1 MPTLM
6 TQMNRPGACRFV
18 LMLDWAVAV
27 LLLTVV
33 PGLAQDTTA
42 GNLNP
47 LENRR
52 GGFHLYNVTGFAGW
66 ESVASPYGSG
76 YLLPSTS
83 GLGADGTYGAAATV
97 GWSRPTGR
105 SNISLTYTASYLGR
119 FRYSQWNAL
128 NHFLNLNA
136 SRQLSRKWNVGLSGT
151 SVISSYDQL
160 LFDPTRFGSLSATPG
175 SFQDLA
181 SAVLAGKYNNDQL
194 ASLLTGAPVIESPSR
209 TLFFGNRVFSNS
221 AMASLS
227 YAPSERLS
235 FQFSTGVSETQH
247 LQDKGQ
253 AASQYPYLIPHA
265 TYGTASVGAS
275 YALSPKTQVGVSMSS
290 SRGFSRIEN
299 AYTTYGTAYVGRTIG
314 RHWFARA
321 YGGAGFVTVL
331 NSRYAASDVTRPV
344 AGASLGYRSY
354 ANTLMGAYDRT
365 LGQSYGIGAADT
377 TMISAAW
384 HWWRPGR
391 TWGLTS
397 NYGKEQLRNSVFGDV
412 DGWRAGLGAT
422 RMLGRH
428 ATIETEYSYASYIG
442 RTGLAPYSSD
452 QSAVRLS
459 VSWVP
464 EAVEKR

>member
-1 MPTLM
+1 MLM
-6 TQMNRPGACRFV
+6 THMNRPGASRFEVV
-18 LMLDWAVAV
+18 LGRTVVV
-27 LLLTVV
+27 LLLTVA
-33 PGLAQDTTA
+33 PSLAQDPVS
-42 GNLNP
+42 GQLNP

-83 GLGADGTYGAAATV
+83 SLGADGTYGAAATA

-119 FRYSQWNAL
+119 FRYSEWNAL
-128 NHFLNLNA
+128 NHFLTLSA
-136 SRQLSRKWNVGLSGT
+136 SRQLSRKWNVALSGS
-151 SVISSYDQL
+151 SVISTYDQL
-160 LFDPTRFGSLSATPG
+160 LFSPTLFASLSGAPG
-175 SFQDLA
+175 TFEDLA
-181 SAVLAGKYNNDQL
+181 SAVLGGKYNNDQL

-209 TLFFGNRVFSNS
+209 TLFFGNRVFNNS
-221 AMASLS
+221 ATASMS

-247 LQDKGQ
+247 LRDKGH
-253 AASQYPYLIPHA
+253 AASQSAYLIPRA
-265 TYGTASVGAS
+265 AYATASVGAS
-275 YALSPKTQVGVSMSS
+275 YALSPKTQVGISMSS
-290 SRGFSRIEN
+290 SRGFSRIQN
-299 AYTTYGTAYVGRTIG
+299 SYITSGSGYVGRTIG

-331 NSRYAASDVTRPV
+331 NSRYGASDVTRPV
-344 AGASLGYRSY
+344 WGASLGYRSY

-365 LGQSYGIGAADT
+365 LGQSYGVGAANT

-412 DGWRAGLGAT
+412 DGWRAAIGAT

-428 ATIETEYSYASYIG
+428 AMIETEYSYASYIG

-459 VSWVP
+459 ASWVP
-464 EAVEKR
+464 EAVARH